1 MAVCDIPQNVMNKKL
16 ERLIAAIEANPK
28 PFDIPARN
36 PFEAEFSR
44 EIRAVG
50 GIAVKDGWPDFGVYG
65 RDGQFKAA
73 VEAKPEGANWVHP
86 QQGHQLTR
94 LIGLASLR
102 VPSFIRCGPFLVQID
117 ENGRAERVEVD
128 ALTRLL

>member
-1 MAVCDIPQNVMNKKL
+1 MNKRL

-28 PFDIPARN
+28 PLDTAAGN
-36 PFEAEFSR
+36 PFEIEFSR

-65 RDGQFKAA
+65 RDCHFKAA
-73 VEAKPEGANWVHP
+73 VETKPEGANWVHP

-102 VPSFIRCGPFLVQID
+102 VPSFIRCGPFLIQID
-117 ENGRAERVEVD
+117 ENGKAEQVEMDV
-128 ALTRLL
+128 LTRLL